1 LTAKKLFLL
10 IFLSVLVFI
19 GLAGYGDFREVGHRI
34 VTFPAPYLLAAVG
47 LAAFNYLLRFL
58 RWSFYLKVL
67 KIEVPFRTSSLVF
80 LSGLALSLTP
90 GKVGELLKSYLLR
103 SRTGTPVSVSAP
115 VVAMERLT
123 DVVAVVLVGLTG
135 MALLPTSIQWILGGI
150 LVLCG
155 ALTLLFA
162 SRHSQRLFD
171 LPVIRR
177 WKSQFQVSQEG
188 MRLLTRPGP
197 MLIAV
202 ALGTLAWLSEG
213 IAFWVILQGMGTEV
227 RFFWSLPIYTA
238 ATIVGAISTLPGGL
252 VGTEGTMLALL
263 QQAGVDRGAA
273 SAVTLLVRLVTLWF
287 AVGIGLVAL
296 GWLVRSGRPG
306 PVRPGVVKESLDSM
320 S

>member
-1 LTAKKLFLL
+1 
-10 IFLSVLVFI
+10 
-19 GLAGYGDFREVGHRI
+19 
-34 VTFPAPYLLAAVG
+34 
-47 LAAFNYLLRFL
+47 
-58 RWSFYLKVL
+58 
-67 KIEVPFRTSSLVF
+67 
-80 LSGLALSLTP
+80 
-90 GKVGELLKSYLLR
+90 
-103 SRTGTPVSVSAP
+103 VSVSAP

-296 GWLVRSGRPG
+296 GWLVRSGRSG
-306 PVRPGVVKESLDSM
+306 LVRPGVVKESLDSM